1 MDEDEQLREQIIDA
15 AIDSFTEQGLKFT
28 MNDLAKKLGISKKT
42 IYTVLES
49 KQMVLKGIAD
59 RYASDFKA
67 MQEEIEA
74 DESLDLKGKIERML
88 CALPTQYYNIGLSRM
103 YELSAKYPKEYRYL
117 MESVNQGWALV
128 ERYIRRG
135 VKEGVLRK
143 ISIPVAMTMIKGTV
157 KCFLESDVL
166 DQNKLSYEQGK
177 EQMIDSIMKGME
189 QDE

>member
-1 MDEDEQLREQIIDA
+1 
-15 AIDSFTEQGLKFT
+15 
-28 MNDLAKKLGISKKT
+28 
-42 IYTVLES
+42 
-49 KQMVLKGIAD
+49 
-59 RYASDFKA
+59 

-74 DESLDLKGKIERML
+74 DERLDLKGKIERML

-103 YELSAKYPKEYRYL
+103 YELSTKYPKEYRYL

-143 ISIPVAMTMIKGTV
+143 ISIPVAMAMIKGTV

-166 DQNKLSYEQGK
+166 DHNMLSYEQGK
-177 EQMIDSIMKGME
+177 EQMINIIMKGME